1 MEKGLIII
9 YTGDGKGKTTA
20 ALGQAFRAIGHG
32 MKICII
38 QFVKGKRQ
46 TGEIITAEK
55 FKKLLEFH
63 IKGRGF
69 IYNTENMEKHLKAG
83 KEAWEFAKKKISSD
97 KYDIIILDELTYL
110 IKYDIVK
117 ESEILSAIKDKPE
130 KLHIIITGR
139 DASEGLI
146 KSADLVSEIKNI
158 KHPIQKGIKAQKG
171 IEF

>member
-1 MEKGLIII
+1 MKKGLIII

-38 QFVKGKRQ
+38 QFVKEKRQ
-46 TGEIITAEK
+46 TGEMITAGK
-55 FKKLLEFH
+55 FKKLLEVH

-69 IYNTENMEKHLKAG
+69 IYDTKNMEQHLKAG
-83 KEAWEFAKKKISSD
+83 KEAWEFAKKKISSN

-139 DASEGLI
+139 DASKDLI
-146 KSADLVSEIKNI
+146 KSADLVSEIKNV
-158 KHPIQKGIKAQKG
+158 KHPFQKGVKAQKG